1 MQRRYRARL
10 AKLQNQQAQA
20 RNTLGVKPEYGAP
33 VLMPP
38 SDRLS
43 GALGIMSQIA
53 GIVSGFKELGAANNT
68 LMAPDYITNPIPTL
82 PNGMTDWSQ
91 ALTIG
96 P

>member
-1 MQRRYRARL
+1 M
-10 AKLQNQQAQA
+10 QNQQAKV
-20 RNTLGVKPEYGAP
+20 RNNLGLLPEYGAP

-43 GALGIMSQIA
+43 GALSIASQIA
-53 GIVSGFKELGAANNT
+53 SIYTAFKGLGGANTT
-68 LMAPDYITNPIPTL
+68 LMTPDYVTNPIPTL

-91 ALTIG
+91 AITFD